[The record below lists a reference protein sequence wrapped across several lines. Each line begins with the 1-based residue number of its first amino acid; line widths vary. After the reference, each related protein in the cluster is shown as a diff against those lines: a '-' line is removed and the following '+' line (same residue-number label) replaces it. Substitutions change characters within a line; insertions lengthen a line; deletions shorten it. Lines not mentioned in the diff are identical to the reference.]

1 MKSLLNRCRLVSE
14 QLCIFGPK
22 VLLQASPKQF
32 SIVPVHRLNIYF
44 VFMNDFTLL
53 VWRQVFFPICK
64 LMNSVLSR
72 ENSILSVQLIILLL
86 IAVMQSGWYG
96 SSFQPS
102 YQNFQNL
109 VGCWDDGSVSQQ
121 AHNCLNSSGTAMN
134 DLPMND
140 LPCDGTAFEYLA
152 DGIFQPICSWP
163 SLQSLATTATS
174 SLFIVTT
181 IAQSSENFPISRELH
196 NNRGA
201 SKSV

>member
-1 MKSLLNRCRLVSE
+1 
-14 QLCIFGPK
+14 
-22 VLLQASPKQF
+22 
-32 SIVPVHRLNIYF
+32 
-44 VFMNDFTLL
+44 
-53 VWRQVFFPICK
+53 
-64 LMNSVLSR
+64 MNSVLSR

-109 VGCWDDGSVSQQ
+109 VGCWDDGSVFQQ

-152 DGIFQPICSWP
+152 DGYSSPSAVDHPCNHWQPQQQVHFSLSQPLHNHPRISP
-163 SLQSLATTATS
+163 SR
-174 SLFIVTT
+174 VNRTT
-181 IAQSSENFPISRELH
+181 IEEPLNQSKIILH
-196 NNRGA
+196 VSVD
-201 SKSV
+201 SK

>member
-102 YQNFQNL
+102 YQNFQTENL
-109 VGCWDDGSVSQQ
+109 VGCWDDGSVFQQ

-140 LPCDGTAFEYLA
+140 FTVRWNCIRISCWWDIPAHLQLTILA
-152 DGIFQPICSWP
+152 IIGNHSNKFTFHCHNHCTIIREFPH
-163 SLQSLATTATS
+163 LAW
-174 SLFIVTT
+174 
-181 IAQSSENFPISRELH
+181 IAQQSRSL
-196 NNRGA
+196 
-201 SKSV
+201 